1 MAEIVTLASSSA
13 FQHNILTPP
22 LSLSLSLSLS
32 LAVLPDAGREP
43 CVRNLE
49 TMSAILRL
57 HQVNHATTTHQL
69 TYDLALA
76 IILLYIYYRIET
88 YFPSVC

>member
-1 MAEIVTLASSSA
+1 MTLASSSA

-32 LAVLPDAGREP
+32 QLPDAGREP

-76 IILLYIYYRIET
+76 IILLYIYYRI
-88 YFPSVC
+88 